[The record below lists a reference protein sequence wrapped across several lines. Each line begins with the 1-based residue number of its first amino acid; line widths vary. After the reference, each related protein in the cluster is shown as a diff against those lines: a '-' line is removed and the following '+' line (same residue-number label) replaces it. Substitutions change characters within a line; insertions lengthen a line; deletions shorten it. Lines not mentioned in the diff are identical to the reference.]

1 MTAPS
6 NTTWR
11 TIVGLADDLADY
23 PAADE
28 PEFVPRTEFDG
39 GSGFI
44 QTGPLRDAPRD
55 YAELLTQ
62 FGYDPATV
70 RIVGHPRISRWQQ
83 RARIRGTSNYETTW
97 LQAFRFHI
105 ATIDSVAEALDIAEI
120 ASRARKTPKPGSG
133 EHWLVF
139 QASDT
144 QIGKRSRDGSTEEI
158 LQRYFESV
166 EAAVDEFKRLKRLG
180 IAGIQISMPGDC
192 IEGNQS
198 QRGRN
203 MVLTQETITEQT
215 RILRRL
221 MMHTVERFAPLV
233 DHIALD
239 VVGGNHD
246 DADRQQNNYPGNNWA
261 TEAAIAVDD
270 ALKLNPAA
278 FGHVEVRVPNKWSGH
293 MTVPLGDTV
302 VTIIHGHQ
310 WRRGGGMTW
319 WANQAHNLQPA
330 GAAQILQC
338 GHWHEWHIESSATK
352 TLIQSSTMDC
362 GSDWYRDKTGAEA
375 RRGALVYL
383 LRSGEVSRMSLL

>member
-1 MTAPS
+1 M
-6 NTTWR
+6 
-11 TIVGLADDLADY
+11 GLADDLAEY

-28 PEFVPRTEFDG
+28 PEFTPRTEFDG
-39 GSGFI
+39 GAGFI
-44 QTGPLRDAPRD
+44 QTGPLRDAPKD
-55 YAELLTQ
+55 YAELLAQ
-62 FGYDPATV
+62 FGYDPARV

-83 RARIRGTSNYETTW
+83 RARIRGTNTYETTW

-105 ATIDSVAEALDIAEI
+105 ATVESIAEAADIDDIAR
-120 ASRARKTPKPGSG
+120 RARKAPKTGSG

-144 QIGKRSRDGSTEEI
+144 QIGKRSRDGSTDEI
-158 LQRYFESV
+158 LHRYFESV
-166 EAAVDEFKRLKRLG
+166 ESAVEEFKRTKRLG

-233 DHIALD
+233 DQITLD

-270 ALKLNPAA
+270 ALKLNAA
-278 FGHVEVRVPNKWSGH
+278 AYGHVEVRVPNKWSGH
-293 MTVPLGDTV
+293 MTVPVGDTV

-330 GAAQILQC
+330 GGAQILQC